1 MQTVFILDH
10 PFHKIETHCFFS
22 FIVALIALAI
32 NFGLLYN
39 IFQNGIYFE
48 VRRMDL
54 EWVQAFLAV
63 ADTGSFSAAADA
75 LFLSQPVISKQ
86 VQKLEHQL
94 GVRLFDRAHRRAELT
109 DAGRRAYPPA
119 QALAR
124 QYQLLEQAVHPD
136 GSLRLALLPV
146 ADCYGFPQMLA
157 DFSAAYPRTRLMVEE
172 RENTAMPALIQSGRC
187 DGAFFRVPDG
197 PVMPE
202 DVILCKDELVL
213 LVPEKLFCAT
223 KGAVPLSLFSGKRFL
238 LLSAGTGLLET
249 SLELCRK
256 AGDHQR
262 VSRHR
267 RRHYHLR
274 PRSRIRAAGGAPA
287 RTGH

>member
-1 MQTVFILDH
+1 
-10 PFHKIETHCFFS
+10 
-22 FIVALIALAI
+22 
-32 NFGLLYN
+32 
-39 IFQNGIYFE
+39 
-48 VRRMDL
+48 MDL

-172 RENTAMPALIQSGRC
+172 GENTAMPALIQSGRC

-213 LVPEKLFCAT
+213 LVPENFSAPQKAPSRFRCSAASAFC
-223 KGAVPLSLFSGKRFL
+223 
-238 LLSAGTGLLET
+238 
-249 SLELCRK
+249 C
-256 AGDHQR
+256 
-262 VSRHR
+262 
-267 RRHYHLR
+267 
-274 PRSRIRAAGGAPA
+274 
-287 RTGH
+287 

>member
-1 MQTVFILDH
+1 
-10 PFHKIETHCFFS
+10 
-22 FIVALIALAI
+22 
-32 NFGLLYN
+32 
-39 IFQNGIYFE
+39 
-48 VRRMDL
+48 MDL

-86 VQKLEHQL
+86 VQKLELQL

-172 RENTAMPALIQSGRC
+172 RENTAMPAH
-187 DGAFFRVPDG
+187 
-197 PVMPE
+197 PE
-202 DVILCKDELVL
+202 
-213 LVPEKLFCAT
+213 
-223 KGAVPLSLFSGKRFL
+223 
-238 LLSAGTGLLET
+238 
-249 SLELCRK
+249 
-256 AGDHQR
+256 
-262 VSRHR
+262 
-267 RRHYHLR
+267 
-274 PRSRIRAAGGAPA
+274 RAL
-287 RTGH
+287 

>member
-1 MQTVFILDH
+1 
-10 PFHKIETHCFFS
+10 
-22 FIVALIALAI
+22 
-32 NFGLLYN
+32 
-39 IFQNGIYFE
+39 
-48 VRRMDL
+48 MDL

-86 VQKLEHQL
+86 VQKLELQL

-187 DGAFFRVPDG
+187 DGAFFRIPDG

-256 AGDHQR
+256 AGFSPQ
-262 VSRHR
+262 VG
-267 RRHYHLR
+267 YTGA
-274 PRSRIRAAGGAPA
+274 AAGNIARMVRSGAGVAMLSRRVAESCAGPDLRLLTPEPTCGTLLVFRPSKTGLQNPA
-287 RTGH
+287 MGALLKHLARATQ

>member
-1 MQTVFILDH
+1 
-10 PFHKIETHCFFS
+10 
-22 FIVALIALAI
+22 
-32 NFGLLYN
+32 
-39 IFQNGIYFE
+39 
-48 VRRMDL
+48 MDL

-86 VQKLEHQL
+86 VQKLELQL

-187 DGAFFRVPDG
+187 DGAFF
-197 PVMPE
+197 
-202 DVILCKDELVL
+202 C
-213 LVPEKLFCAT
+213 
-223 KGAVPLSLFSGKRFL
+223 LSLI
-238 LLSAGTGLLET
+238 
-249 SLELCRK
+249 
-256 AGDHQR
+256 H
-262 VSRHR
+262 
-267 RRHYHLR
+267 
-274 PRSRIRAAGGAPA
+274 I
-287 RTGH
+287 